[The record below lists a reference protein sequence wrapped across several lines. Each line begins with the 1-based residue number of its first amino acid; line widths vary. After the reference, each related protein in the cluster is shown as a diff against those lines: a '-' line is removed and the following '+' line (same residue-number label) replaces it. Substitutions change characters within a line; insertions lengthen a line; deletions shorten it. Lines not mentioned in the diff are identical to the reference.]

1 MNLQN
6 ATRYHEGLFPPE
18 KIHYEPIINELLA
31 AEQALARF
39 DQMLKNLHNSEIL
52 LAPLRNQEAVLSSRM
67 EGTIST
73 IDEIMEFEANVKED
87 HEDTYNMDVRSDV
100 IETLLYQRS
109 LRNAQKGMEAGYQ
122 ISDSLIKQ
130 IHQQLLSFGRGA
142 SKSPGAYKTEQNF
155 IGDQAGRQISYV
167 PIEPEKLQDGMER
180 LFTYLKSNTHP
191 VLIRTAL
198 MHLEFEALHPFKDG
212 NGRIGRMLITLFL
225 WQQQI
230 ISAPHFY
237 ISGYLEEHKDAYINR
252 MREVSKTGNWEQWC
266 AFFLTAVKEQAT
278 QNLEIAEQINR
289 LYEDMKLRVSGTL
302 ASKWSMQVLDYIFTY
317 PKFRLP
323 NLYRTAGIPE
333 KSASTFIKKL
343 LDEGLLYLQQ
353 EAAGRKSALYSFEP
367 LMRLVRV

>member
-1 MNLQN
+1 
-6 ATRYHEGLFPPE
+6 
-18 KIHYEPIINELLA
+18 
-31 AEQALARF
+31 
-39 DQMLKNLHNSEIL
+39 MLKNLHNSEIL
-52 LAPLRNQEAVLSSRM
+52 LAPLRNQETVSFSRM

-87 HEDTYNMDVRSDV
+87 NEDAYNTDVRSDV
-100 IETLLYQRS
+100 IETLFYQRS
-109 LRNAQKGMEAGYQ
+109 LRKAQKGMEAGYE

-155 IGDQAGRQISYV
+155 IGDKAGRQIFYV
-167 PIEPEKLQDGMER
+167 PVGPEKLQDGMER
-180 LFTYLKSNTHP
+180 LFAYLKSDRHP

-225 WQQQI
+225 WQQQM

-237 ISGYLEEHKDAYINR
+237 ISGYLEEHKEAYISR
-252 MREVSKTGNWEQWC
+252 MRDVSKTGNWEQWC

-278 QNLEIAEQINR
+278 QNLEIAEQISR
-289 LYEDMKLRVSGTL
+289 LYEDMKLRVSETL
-302 ASKWSMQVLDYIFTY
+302 ASK
-317 PKFRLP
+317 
-323 NLYRTAGIPE
+323 
-333 KSASTFIKKL
+333 FIKKL

-353 EAAGRKSALYSFEP
+353 EAAGRKPALYSFEP
-367 LMRLVRV
+367 LMWLVRV

>member
-6 ATRYHEGLFPPE
+6 AIRYHEGLFPPE
-18 KIHYEPIINELLA
+18 KIHYESIIIELLA

-87 HEDTYNMDVRSDV
+87 SEDPYDTDVRSDV

-109 LRNAQKGMEAGYQ
+109 LRNAQRGMEAGYE

-130 IHQQLLSFGRGA
+130 IHQQLLSLGRGA

-155 IGDQAGRQISYV
+155 IGDKAGRQISYV
-167 PIEPEKLQDGMER
+167 PISPEKLQDGMER
-180 LFTYLKSNTHP
+180 LFAYLKSDKHP

-225 WQQQI
+225 WEQQL

-237 ISGYLEEHKDAYINR
+237 ISGYLEEHKDTYISR
-252 MREVSKTGNWEQWC
+252 MREVSETGNWEQWC
-266 AFFLTAVKEQAT
+266 AFFLTAVKEQAM
-278 QNLEIAEQINR
+278 QNLEIAEQISR
-289 LYEDMKLRVSGTL
+289 LYENMKLRVSETL

-333 KSASTFIKKL
+333 KSASKFIKKL

-353 EAAGRKSALYSFEP
+353 EAAGRKPALYSFEP